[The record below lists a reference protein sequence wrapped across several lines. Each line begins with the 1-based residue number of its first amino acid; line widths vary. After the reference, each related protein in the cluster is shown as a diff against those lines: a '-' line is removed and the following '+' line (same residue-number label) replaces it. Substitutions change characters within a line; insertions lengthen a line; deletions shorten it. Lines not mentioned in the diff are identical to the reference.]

1 MRIFF
6 YYFLFSCG
14 CIFGQYKD
22 SSLNIKAKS
31 YNTIELTARSN
42 QNIDSS
48 LKLSKPKT
56 PFFEGI
62 ITYKKRLLNPNPILI
77 SDEEFYQ
84 DTKNG
89 GLSLVL
95 VYIKGNKYKMETKE
109 YVSIFDPIGYRV
121 CIKDLIKARDTFYC
135 LPVNL
140 PEDNTQ
146 KIEASSQKDTI
157 LGKNCS
163 SFLVKSPFS
172 TKTIFY
178 NSETLRT
185 FTGFWSNHA
194 KDDWGA
200 IIKTAGTFPLKI
212 ITKSSFGN
220 EEWEVTKIDVKALST
235 EDFEF

>member
-1 MRIFF
+1 MRVFF
-6 YYFLFSCG
+6 YYFLFSYG

-31 YNTIELTARSN
+31 DNTKELKTRSN

-48 LKLSKPKT
+48 LKTSKSKT
-56 PFFEGI
+56 PVFEGI

-84 DTKNG
+84 DIENVG
-89 GLSLVL
+89 FSLAL
-95 VYIKGNKYKMETKE
+95 VYIKGNKYKIATKE
-109 YVSIFDPIGYRV
+109 YVSIFDPIGYKV
-121 CIKDLIKARDTFYC
+121 CTKDLIKARDTFYC

-178 NSETLRT
+178 NSETLKA
-185 FTGFWSNHA
+185 FSGFWSNHA

-220 EEWEVTKIDVKALST
+220 EEWEVTKIDVKTLSA